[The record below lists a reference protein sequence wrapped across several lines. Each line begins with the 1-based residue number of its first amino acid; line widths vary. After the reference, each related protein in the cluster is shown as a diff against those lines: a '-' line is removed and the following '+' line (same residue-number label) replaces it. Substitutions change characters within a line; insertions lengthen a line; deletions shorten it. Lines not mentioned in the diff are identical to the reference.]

1 MWGFYR
7 TSNPVSATSE
17 LQEKKAVREE
27 SEGND
32 LDQKK

>member
-17 LQEKKAVREE
+17 LHKKKAGREE
-27 SEGND
+27 SGGND
-32 LDQKK
+32 LEQKK